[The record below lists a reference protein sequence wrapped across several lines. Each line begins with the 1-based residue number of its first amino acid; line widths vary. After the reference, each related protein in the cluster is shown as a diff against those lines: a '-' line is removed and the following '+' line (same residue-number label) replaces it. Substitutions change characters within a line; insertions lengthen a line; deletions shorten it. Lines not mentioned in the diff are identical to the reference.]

1 MNSTFLLFY
10 SFKLR
15 SQVWISVENGLFKY
29 SINYLITCD
38 ISSGE
43 ESSMEDRLARFHVS
57 PGLPGFAR
65 FPGLEGH
72 KFISPGYFVLTLIK

>member
-1 MNSTFLLFY
+1 MNSTFPLFY

-15 SQVWISVENGLFKY
+15 SQVWISVQNGLFKY

-43 ESSMEDRLARFHVS
+43 ESSMEDRLVRLQVS
-57 PGLPGFAR
+57 P
-65 FPGLEGH
+65 
-72 KFISPGYFVLTLIK
+72 

>member
-15 SQVWISVENGLFKY
+15 SQVWISVQNGLFKY

-43 ESSMEDRLARFHVS
+43 ESSMEYRLARLQVS
-57 PGLPGFAR
+57 L
-65 FPGLEGH
+65 
-72 KFISPGYFVLTLIK
+72 